1 MNSLLM
7 GGVVEGEG
15 VEVIGLGSRVKIRVG
30 MYLITDAWGSMWPVG
45 GELITLG
52 GSKLGKDTF
61 SFPKNSV

>member
-30 MYLITDAWGSMWPVG
+30 MYLITDAWGSM
-45 GELITLG
+45 
-52 GSKLGKDTF
+52 
-61 SFPKNSV
+61 